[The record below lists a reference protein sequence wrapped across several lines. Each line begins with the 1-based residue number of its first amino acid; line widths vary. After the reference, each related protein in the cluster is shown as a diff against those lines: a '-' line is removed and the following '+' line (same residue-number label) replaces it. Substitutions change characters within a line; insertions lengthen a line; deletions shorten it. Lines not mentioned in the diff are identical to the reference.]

1 MRYRVLIGF
10 LLFCS
15 YTSYSQSLGNLKVV
29 VTGVRGTEGALL
41 ISLFNKADGFPSE
54 STKAI
59 KKEKIPI
66 QPGAL
71 EVIFNDL
78 PIGNYAIAIL
88 HDENNNLKMDT
99 RLLVLP
105 KEGYGFSN
113 DASARFGPPSYT
125 QAMFYFPTTTTIRI
139 QVRY

>member
-1 MRYRVLIGF
+1 MGYRVLIGF

-15 YTSYSQSLGNLKVV
+15 NTSYSQSLGNLKVV
-29 VTGVRGTEGALL
+29 VTGLRSAEGAVL
-41 ISLFNKADGFPSE
+41 ISLFNRADGFPSDPA
-54 STKAI
+54 KAF
-59 KKEKIPI
+59 KKEKILI
-66 QPGAL
+66 QSG
-71 EVIFNDL
+71 VSVMVFTDL
-78 PIGNYAIAIL
+78 PSGNYAIALL
-88 HDENNNLKMDT
+88 HDQNNNLKMDT